1 MSDELDTAP
10 RPHVR
15 AGSIVWGAIVI
26 TVAALALW
34 VAVSGTRREAAI
46 DWMLALTPG
55 TAAVVGVLALGGIL
69 LIAGVLAAIR
79 RAQRQR

>member
-1 MSDELDTAP
+1 MSTELDPAP

-15 AGSIVWGAIVI
+15 AGSLVWGAIVI
-26 TVAALALW
+26 TVAALTLW
-34 VAVSGTRREAAI
+34 VAVSDTRREAAI

-55 TAAVVGVLALGGIL
+55 TAGIVAALACGGIL

-79 RAQRQR
+79 HAQRER